1 MIRAAIWTVVVALS
15 AAVPWIASPTIIQFG
30 ISTLFMATMAQ
41 AWNLIGGYTGYTSF
55 GNSVFFGLGTYGT
68 AIAMVQL
75 HLPFAFGLGLGA
87 ALAVIFAVVVGLP
100 VLRLKGHY
108 FAVATLAL
116 AQVMVA
122 IVSNIEIAG
131 SNIGLVLPL
140 HRGDVLFYELALG
153 LLVLT
158 TLAILWISRN
168 RFGFGLIAIR
178 EDEDAAASVGV
189 NTTFYKVGAF
199 AIAGFFTALVG
210 GVHAYWI
217 TFIDPP
223 SSFDIGMNVQMIIMA
238 VFGGPGSVVGPIVGA
253 LVLSAVSEVLSSKI
267 TSVASLFF
275 GGVIVAAV
283 VLMPRGLAHLQ
294 QHIRGLGWR
303 YFGANVRANRL

>member
-1 MIRAAIWTVVVALS
+1 MIRAAIWTVGVALFT
-15 AAVPWIASPTIIQFG
+15 AVPWIASPTIIQFG
-30 ISTLFMATMAQ
+30 INTLFMATMAQ

-68 AIAMVQL
+68 AIAMVQF

-122 IVSNIEIAG
+122 ITSNIELAG
-131 SNIGLVLPL
+131 SNIGLELPL
-140 HRGDVLFYELALG
+140 HKGDALFYELALA
-153 LLVLT
+153 LLVAT

-189 NTTFYKVGAF
+189 NTTAYKVAAF

-217 TFIDPP
+217 TSIDPP

-238 VFGGPGSVVGPIVGA
+238 VFGGPGSVLGPIVGA
-253 LVLSAVSEVLSSKI
+253 VVLSAVSEVLSTKI

-275 GGVIVAAV
+275 GAVIVAAV
-283 VLMPRGLAHLQ
+283 VLMPRGLTHLQ
-294 QHIRGLGWR
+294 QHIRSLGWR